1 MSSFEYC
8 VLAFIF
14 LHLFILVWVLLW
26 IKAQL
31 DLIGGML
38 QDIRH
43 SNRLLNENAYS
54 IAKNV
59 EEARQK
65 NKYK

>member
-1 MSSFEYC
+1 MNSFEYC

-31 DLIGGML
+31 DLMGGML

>member
-8 VLAFIF
+8 VLAGIF
-14 LHLFILVWVLLW
+14 LHLVVLVWVLLW

-31 DLIGGML
+31 DLMGGML

>member
-31 DLIGGML
+31 DLIGGILNDMRQGL
-38 QDIRH
+38 RNINQDTF
-43 SNRLLNENAYS
+43 SMK
-54 IAKNV
+54 KNV
-59 EEARQK
+59 KEARQNL
-65 NKYK
+65 NK